1 MIQFK
6 VEGQI
11 TKRHPDYQIN
21 DRIHLEHINFE
32 KGTVNIHGKD
42 YKMLDMNFP
51 TIDPKDPLKLT
62 KEEQELSTA
71 WHFPSATARRF
82 TAISALCIPTAR
94 CTSGATRTFYITAA
108 SR

>member
-1 MIQFK
+1 MFQFK

-62 KEEQELSTA
+62 KEEQELINSLALSFRHSET
-71 WHFPSATARRF
+71 PENVCLT
-82 TAISALCIPTAR
+82 ISR
-94 CTSGATRTFYITAA
+94 MR
-108 SR
+108 